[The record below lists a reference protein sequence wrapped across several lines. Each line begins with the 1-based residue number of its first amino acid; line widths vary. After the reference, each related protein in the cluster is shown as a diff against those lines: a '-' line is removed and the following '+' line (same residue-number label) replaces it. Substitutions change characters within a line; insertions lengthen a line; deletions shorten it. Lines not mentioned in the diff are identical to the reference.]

1 MRHMRFE
8 INNVPPNLFNDGY
21 RFVSFD
27 VKSLFTNIP
36 LPKTVNIILKRIYDD
51 KLISMKLTKRALKK
65 LILDSW
71 NSAEIISEIITGK
84 IFENP

>member
-65 LILDSW
+65 LILDS
-71 NSAEIISEIITGK
+71 
-84 IFENP
+84 